1 MLWSKVI
8 GAGGAGGAGG
18 DGVTLNYELFQSNVS
33 TTTFPI
39 PTGVAGNLAI
49 VSCTG
54 VYFYMG
60 TLPAGWTQIYYNSNV
75 GGNRQ
80 AHRIMYKVLT
90 AADEGTNVTIYSNSA
105 LSNSYGNVYLKTFSI
120 PASLSSVNI
129 SSLNADIAPFASTT
143 AVTSGLPGS
152 SIVVAT
158 GSTYSSTT
166 MTPSYADEAYWD
178 VIDRSTENYVS
189 TVFALEIQETLKTN
203 RDILAV
209 FPRPVNGLSV
219 SFVLTLS

>member
-1 MLWSKVI
+1 MLWSKAI

-18 DGVTLNYELFQSNVS
+18 VSLNYELFQSNVT

-49 VSCTG
+49 VSYTH
-54 VYFYMG
+54 VYVYMG

-90 AADEGTNVTIYSNSA
+90 AADEGTNVTIYSNSG
-105 LSNSYGNVYLKTFSI
+105 LSSDYGTVYLKTFSI
-120 PASLSSVNI
+120 PTSLSSVNI

-158 GSTYSSTT
+158 GSTYNSTT
-166 MTPSYADEAYWD
+166 MTPSYADETYWD
-178 VIDRSTENYVS
+178 VIDRSTSSLVS

>member
-1 MLWSKVI
+1 MLWSKAI

-18 DGVTLNYELFQSNVS
+18 DGVTLNYELFQNSVT

-49 VSCTG
+49 VSYTG
-54 VYFYMG
+54 LYLYMP

-75 GGNRQ
+75 GANRQ

-90 AADEGTNVTIYSNSA
+90 EADEGTNVTIYVTTSLSA
-105 LSNSYGNVYLKTFSI
+105 DYGTVYLKTFSI
-120 PASLSSVNI
+120 PPSLSSVNI
-129 SSLNADIAPFASTT
+129 SSLNADIVPFASTT

-152 SIVVAT
+152 SIIVAT
-158 GSTYSSTT
+158 GSTYSGSTV
-166 MTPSYADEAYWD
+166 PQSYSDETYWD
-178 VIDRSTENYVS
+178 VIDKSTASFVS

-209 FPRPVNGLSV
+209 FQTGSNGISV

>member
-1 MLWSKVI
+1 MLWSKAI
-8 GAGGAGGAGG
+8 GAGGAGGA
-18 DGVTLNYELFQSNVS
+18 GVTLNYELFQSNVS

-49 VSCTG
+49 VSYTH
-54 VYFYMG
+54 VYLYMP
-60 TLPAGWTQIYYNSNV
+60 TLPAGWTQIYYNGNV
-75 GGNRQ
+75 GANRQ

-90 AADEGTNVTIYSNSA
+90 AADEGTNVTIYSNSS
-105 LSNSYGNVYLKTFSI
+105 LSDSYGTVYLKTFSI
-120 PASLSSVNI
+120 PTSLSSVNI
-129 SSLNADIAPFASTT
+129 SSLNADIVPFASTT
-143 AVTSGLPGS
+143 AVTSGLLGS

-158 GSTYSSTT
+158 GSTYNSAT

-178 VIDRSTENYVS
+178 VIDRSTAALVK

-209 FPRPVNGLSV
+209 FQTGSNGISV

>member
-1 MLWSKVI
+1 MLWSKAI

-18 DGVTLNYELFQSNVS
+18 ISLNYELFQSNVT

-54 VYFYMG
+54 LYVYMP
-60 TLPAGWTQIYYNSNV
+60 TLPAGWTQIYYIGNV
-75 GGNRQ
+75 GANRQ
-80 AHRIMYKVLT
+80 SHRIMYKVLT
-90 AADEGTNVTIYSNSA
+90 AADEGTNVTIYSNSS

-120 PASLSSVNI
+120 PTSFSSVNI
-129 SSLNADIAPFASTT
+129 SSLNADIVPFASTT
-143 AVTSGLPGS
+143 AVTSGLPGT

-158 GSTYSSTT
+158 GSTYNGSTA
-166 MTPSYADEAYWD
+166 PQSYSDETYWD
-178 VIDRSTENYVS
+178 VIDKSTANLVS

-209 FPRPVNGLSV
+209 FQTGQNGISV